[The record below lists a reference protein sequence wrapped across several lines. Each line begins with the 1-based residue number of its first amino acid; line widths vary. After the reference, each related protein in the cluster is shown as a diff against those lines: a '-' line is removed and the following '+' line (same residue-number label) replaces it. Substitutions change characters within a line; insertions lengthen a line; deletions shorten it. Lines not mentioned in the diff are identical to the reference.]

1 VSDPGELK
9 LVQSFLT
16 APARGACPTTDE
28 MAAWM
33 LFHRAHTVLIRA
45 VLKQC
50 GLRHGDVDDL
60 AQHVW
65 IVLLRRLPTW
75 EYDPTAGTVSG
86 YIGKI
91 AGREAGRHVRRRSK
105 RAAGVFTA
113 ELESMLLDPGPGPL
127 SEFELKEPQDRAR
140 TILAAVRASLSD
152 EDHRMLVMRYID
164 GQSVGEVAAAFSVS
178 ERCARKKLQRAIK
191 AIKALTASRD
201 NF

>member
-28 MAAWM
+28 AAAWM
-33 LFHRAHTVLIRA
+33 LFHRAHTLLIRA

-65 IVLLRRLPTW
+65 IVLLKRLPTW
-75 EYDPTAGTVSG
+75 EYDPANGTIG
-86 YIGKI
+86 AYIGKI
-91 AGREAGRHVRRRSK
+91 AGREAGRHVRRRSM
-105 RAAGVFTA
+105 RVQGVFTA

-140 TILAAVRASLSD
+140 TILDAARSSLSD

-164 GQSVGEVAAAFSVS
+164 GRSVGQVAAEFFVS